1 MDQLNAL
8 DQQFLAV
15 ENATHTGHVAGVY
28 LLDPSAL
35 PAAAV
40 SLADLRAVVGERLH
54 LMPPLCRRLVEVPW
68 GLDRPYWIRAE
79 PNLAEHVHQHTVDP
93 PGDERALTAL
103 IAALH
108 SRALNRERPLWELHL
123 IHGLADGAQAVYGKV
138 HHATVDGMS
147 AGALLGRLLDRTPP
161 GPEAAAPTPGPA
173 GPTEPPPRRR
183 ELLRRGLGNLAT
195 HPGRALRSVPRLL
208 PHFDDL
214 PGANRIAGS
223 TRIAEVAD
231 RAARFVK
238 LPGRPADLPAR
249 RRLRVPPTPFN
260 APISARRVVAF
271 SSVPVR
277 EIRAARAAYGCS
289 DNDVVLAMCA
299 DVLRTWLI
307 AHDALPDRPLVVGV
321 PVSLRGRASDATQGG
336 NQISMMIAP
345 LPTDLA
351 DPAERLRAV
360 AEAMLVAKRRQT
372 AMPEDWLAD
381 ITDLVPA
388 MFTGLTARAVGRVLH
403 GAGRHP
409 VNLLIS
415 SVPGPHIPLYLAGAR
430 MVAHYPV
437 SAISDALG
445 GLNITVVG
453 HDGDLDFGFV
463 ACPRLVPDPAELAD
477 RVPLALADLLAAAP
491 GQ

>member
-35 PAAAV
+35 PAGRVEPAA
-40 SLADLRAVVGERLH
+40 LRALIAERLP
-54 LMPPLCRRLVEVPW
+54 LMPPMCRRLIEVPW

-79 PNLAEHVHQHTVDP
+79 PDLTQHVREHTVDP
-93 PGDERALTAL
+93 PGDERALTGL

-108 SRALNRERPLWELHL
+108 SRALSREHPLWELHL
-123 IHGLADGAQAVYGKV
+123 IHGLAEGRQAVYGKV
-138 HHATVDGMS
+138 HHATVDGIS
-147 AGALLGRLLDRTPP
+147 AGAMLATLLDRTPAGP
-161 GPEAAAPTPGPA
+161 GAPAPAPGPA
-173 GPTEPPPRRR
+173 GSSEAAPHRRD
-183 ELLRRGLGNLAT
+183 LVRRGLKNLAGY
-195 HPGRALRSVPRLL
+195 PGRSVRSGARLL

-223 TRIAEVAD
+223 AGIAAMAD
-231 RAARFVK
+231 RAARLVK
-238 LPGRPADLPAR
+238 LPGRPADVPAR

-271 SSVPVR
+271 SSIPIREVR
-277 EIRAARAAYGCS
+277 AVRTAHGCS
-289 DNDVVLAMCA
+289 ENDVVLAICA
-299 DVLRTWLI
+299 DVLRHWLVT
-307 AHDALPDRPLVVGV
+307 HHALPDRPLVVGV
-321 PVSLRGRASDATQGG
+321 PVSLRGRAADASAGG
-336 NQISMMIAP
+336 NQISLMIAP
-345 LPTDLA
+345 LPTDRL
-351 DPAERLRAV
+351 DPAARLRAV

-372 AMPEDWLAD
+372 AMPEDWLSD
-381 ITDLVPA
+381 VTDLVPA
-388 MFTGLTARAVGRVLH
+388 MFAGVAARRVGRVLH

-415 SVPGPHIPLYLAGAR
+415 YVPGPHIPLYLAGAR

-437 SAISDALG
+437 SAISDAFG
-445 GLNITVVG
+445 ALNITVVG

-463 ACPRLVPDPAELAD
+463 ACPRLVPDLAELAA
-477 RVPLALADLLAAAP
+477 RVPGALADLRAAAL
-491 GQ
+491 G